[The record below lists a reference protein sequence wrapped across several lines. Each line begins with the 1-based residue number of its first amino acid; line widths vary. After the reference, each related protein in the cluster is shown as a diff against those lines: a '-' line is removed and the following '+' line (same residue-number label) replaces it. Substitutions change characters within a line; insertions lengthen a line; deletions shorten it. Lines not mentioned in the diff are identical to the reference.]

1 MRLITFIV
9 GVGAGYLLGR
19 SSGSQGVPERR
30 GQAASAGLTDFRPG
44 AGATG
49 SGGTTTGGERDFPTH
64 APPRTDAELRD
75 RIRAQLDRTI

>member
-1 MRLITFIV
+1 MRLMTFLAGV
-9 GVGAGYLLGR
+9 GVGVLLSR
-19 SSGSQGVPERR
+19 SRS
-30 GQAASAGLTDFRPG
+30 AAAPAQRTGNPAELTDFRPG